1 MRKLLTS
8 MVLASVLAPAAIAV
22 ADTTPATPAKA
33 AATDRNIVQTAN
45 AAGDFKTL
53 VMLVKRAGLTGALSG
68 ESKLTVFAPTDAA
81 FKKVPKATLAKLL
94 ANRAQL
100 RRVLLYHVVAG
111 DVKAAQVVQ
120 LRSAKTLAGPRVRI
134 RTEGGKVF
142 LNSTSRVVKTDVA
155 ASNGTI
161 HVINRVLL
169 PPGR

>member
-8 MVLASVLAPAAIAV
+8 IVLASVLAPAAIAG
-22 ADTTPATPAKA
+22 ADTNPATPAKA
-33 AATDRNIVQTAN
+33 ATGRNIVQTAN

-53 VMLVKRAGLTGALSG
+53 VTLVKRAGLTGALSG

-94 ANRAQL
+94 ADRAQL

-134 RTEGGKVF
+134 RTQGGKVF
-142 LNSTSRVVKTDVA
+142 LNNSSRVVKTDVA

>member
-33 AATDRNIVQTAN
+33 AAPGRNIVQTAN

-94 ANRAQL
+94 ADRAQL

-142 LNSTSRVVKTDVA
+142 LTTSSRVVKTDVA

>member
-8 MVLASVLAPAAIAV
+8 IALASVVAPAAIAV
-22 ADTTPATPAKA
+22 ADTSTSAPAKA
-33 AATDRNIVQTAN
+33 AAPQRNIVQTAN

-53 VMLVKRAGLTGALSG
+53 VSLVKRAGLADDLSG
-68 ESKLTVFAPTDAA
+68 KTKLTVFAPTDAA

-94 ANRAQL
+94 ANRSQL

-111 DVKAAQVVQ
+111 DVKAAQVIK
-120 LRSAKTLAGPRVRI
+120 LRSAKTLAGPTVRI
-134 RTEGGKVF
+134 RTTGGKVF
-142 LNSTSRVVKTDVA
+142 LNSTSRVVKTDIA

>member
-1 MRKLLTS
+1 MRKPFTS
-8 MVLASVLAPAAIAV
+8 ALILAGLAVPAIALPGTGAAAPATGQAE
-22 ADTTPATPAKA
+22 K
-33 AATDRNIVQTAN
+33 NIVETASS
-45 AAGDFKTL
+45 DPRFTTL
-53 VMLVKRAGLTGALSG
+53 VSLVGKAGLADELSG
-68 ESKLTVFAPTDAA
+68 DAKLTVFAPTNAA
-81 FKKVPKATLAKLL
+81 FAKLP
-94 ANRAQL
+94 AAKVRQL
-100 RRVLLYHVVAG
+100 GRNKALLKKVLLYHVVAG

>member
-8 MVLASVLAPAAIAV
+8 IALASVLAPAAIAV
-22 ADTTPATPAKA
+22 ADTSTSAPAKA
-33 AATDRNIVQTAN
+33 AAPQRNIVQTAN

-53 VMLVKRAGLTGALSG
+53 VSLVKRAGLADDLSG
-68 ESKLTVFAPTDAA
+68 KTKLTVFAPTDAA

-94 ANRAQL
+94 ANRSQL

-111 DVKAAQVVQ
+111 DVKAAQVIK

-134 RTEGGKVF
+134 RTTGGEVF
-142 LNSTSRVVKTDVA
+142 LNSTSRVVKTDIA

>member
-33 AATDRNIVQTAN
+33 AAPGRNIVQTAN

-94 ANRAQL
+94 ADRAQL

>member
-142 LNSTSRVVKTDVA
+142 LNTSSRVVKTDVA

>member
-1 MRKLLTS
+1 MRKLFIS
-8 MVLASVLAPAAIAV
+8 MALASVFAPAAIAV
-22 ADTTPATPAKA
+22 AAPSPSTPAKA
-33 AATDRNIVQTAN
+33 ATPERNIVQTAN

-53 VMLVKRAGLTGALSG
+53 VTLVKRAGLTGALSG

-94 ANRAQL
+94 ANRSQL

-111 DVKAAQVVQ
+111 DVKAAQVIK
-120 LRSAKTLAGPRVRI
+120 LRSAKTLAGPTVRI
-134 RTEGGKVF
+134 RTTGGKVF
-142 LNSTSRVVKTDVA
+142 LNSTSRVVKTDIA

>member
-22 ADTTPATPAKA
+22 ADTNPATPAKA
-33 AATDRNIVQTAN
+33 PATDRNIVQTAN
-45 AAGDFKTL
+45 ATGDFKTL
-53 VMLVKRAGLTGALSG
+53 VTLVKRAGLTGALSG

-142 LNSTSRVVKTDVA
+142 LNTSSRVVKTDVA

>member
-22 ADTTPATPAKA
+22 ADTNPATPAKA

-53 VMLVKRAGLTGALSG
+53 VTLVKRAGLTSALSG